1 MKRLNTCLK
10 SDIIFGMN
18 VIRLQLIYPEE
29 KVKEPVLC
37 MVCKNF
43 DVVVNIRTAKVTKD
57 TGILTVEMDGDA
69 EEIERAVKFIEE
81 KGVLVQPI
89 EGQIFTE

>member
-1 MKRLNTCLK
+1 
-10 SDIIFGMN
+10 MN
-18 VIRLQLIYPEE
+18 LIRLQLIYPEE

-57 TGILTVEMDGDA
+57 TGILTVEMDGES
-69 EEIERAVKFIEE
+69 EEIEKAMKFIED
-81 KGVLVQPI
+81 KGVMVQPI

>member
-1 MKRLNTCLK
+1 
-10 SDIIFGMN
+10 MN
-18 VIRLQLIYPEE
+18 LIRLQLIYPEE

-57 TGILTVEMDGDA
+57 TGILTVEVEGEA
-69 EEIERAVKFIEE
+69 EEIERAMKFIEDR
-81 KGVLVQPI
+81 GVMVQPI

>member
-1 MKRLNTCLK
+1 
-10 SDIIFGMN
+10 MN
-18 VIRLQLIYPEE
+18 MIRLQLIYPEE

-43 DVVVNIRTAKVTKD
+43 DVIVNIRKAQVSKD
-57 TGILTVEMDGDA
+57 TGFLLVEIDGEA
-69 EEIERAVKFIEE
+69 EEIERAIDFIQ
-81 KGVLVQPI
+81 KQGVEVQPI

>member
-1 MKRLNTCLK
+1 
-10 SDIIFGMN
+10 MN
-18 VIRLQLIYPEE
+18 MIRLQLLYPED

-37 MVCKNF
+37 KVCKNF

-57 TGILTVEMDGDA
+57 AGVIAVEIDGEE
-69 EEIERAVKFIEE
+69 EEIEKAIKFIESQ
-81 KGVLVQPI
+81 GVVVQPI

>member
-18 VIRLQLIYPEE
+18 IIRLQLIYPEE

-57 TGILTVEMDGDA
+57 TGILTIEMDGDA

>member
-1 MKRLNTCLK
+1 
-10 SDIIFGMN
+10 MN
-18 VIRLQLIYPEE
+18 LIRLQLIYPEE

-57 TGILTVEMDGDA
+57 TGILTIEMDGES
-69 EEIERAVKFIEE
+69 EEIEKAMKFIED
-81 KGVLVQPI
+81 KGVMVQPI